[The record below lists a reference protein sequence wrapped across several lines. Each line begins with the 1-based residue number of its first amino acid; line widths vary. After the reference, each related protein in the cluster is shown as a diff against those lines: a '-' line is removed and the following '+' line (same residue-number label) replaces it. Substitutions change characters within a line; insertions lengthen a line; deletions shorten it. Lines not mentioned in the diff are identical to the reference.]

1 MRRERGIG
9 FWFVV
14 AVAVGV
20 AIPTIV
26 NMSVDDPFDALM
38 LSLKLLVVASVVC
51 GILAFMR

>member
-26 NMSVDDPFDALM
+26 NMSVDDPFDA
-38 LSLKLLVVASVVC
+38 VAQAAC
-51 GILAFMR
+51 GRVGGMWDTCV